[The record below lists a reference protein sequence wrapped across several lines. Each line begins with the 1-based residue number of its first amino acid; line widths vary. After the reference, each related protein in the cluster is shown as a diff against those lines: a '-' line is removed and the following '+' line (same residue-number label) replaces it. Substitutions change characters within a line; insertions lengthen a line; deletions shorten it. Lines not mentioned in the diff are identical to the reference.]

1 LTTAI
6 EAGAVILVLGE
17 LRVTSLVLTSMREI
31 MPEFQPVASAH
42 VAAIQ
47 RPACPNCQHN
57 RMLLSK
63 LGAGAAGAERGT
75 FECQRCGRV
84 QSMLLPRSPMTSVT
98 RRWLASELRPLT

>member
-1 LTTAI
+1 
-6 EAGAVILVLGE
+6 
-17 LRVTSLVLTSMREI
+17 

-57 RMLLSK
+57 RMLLAK
-63 LGAGAAGAERGT
+63 LEAGPSGVERGT

-84 QSMLLPRSPMTSVT
+84 QDMLLPRSPMTSAA
-98 RRWLASELRPLT
+98 RRWLASELRLLT